1 MEQTAYHEQ
10 PLAAETTIAQ
20 EHETEHAH
28 GSFESDFDGGEYMAT
43 PIVWTGFLIG
53 AAALVVA
60 GVVGLLLAAWF
71 YNYTTNGFS

>member
-10 PLAAETTIAQ
+10 PLTAESTIAL

-28 GSFESDFDGGEYMAT
+28 GSRESDFDGGEYIAT

-53 AAALVVA
+53 SAALIVA
-60 GVVGLLLAAWF
+60 GIVGGILALWF